1 MRITRLKSHQIGIDI
16 HNLDP
21 ENVNESAAIQEKLG
35 MDESKDLI
43 LENNDEKEANN
54 QTTYLQNYSVS
65 EDENLSNLSEFANS
79 RTIIKP

>member
-1 MRITRLKSHQIGIDI
+1 MRITRLKSHQLGIDI
-16 HNLDP
+16 HDLDA
-21 ENVNESAAIQEKLG
+21 ENANESGVIQEKLG

-43 LENNDEKEANN
+43 LENNETNN